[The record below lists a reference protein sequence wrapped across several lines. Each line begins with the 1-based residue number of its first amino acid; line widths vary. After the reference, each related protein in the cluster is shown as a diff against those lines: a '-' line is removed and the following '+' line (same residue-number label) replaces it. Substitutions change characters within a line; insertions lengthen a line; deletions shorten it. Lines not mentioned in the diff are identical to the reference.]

1 MASPPSPI
9 IFTIARMNPP
19 HPGHM
24 FLVSELLADALEQN
38 ATTIYI
44 LLSSSQDG
52 VDNPLDCENPDSDP
66 NIIDDKKKLVKKMAE
81 SVKSQ
86 MAPANPKVTDIKVEV
101 ICFGSVPFSPL
112 HKVMGDEP
120 DVELRMIVGI
130 DRFTFFGSLCS
141 MFLLNNTSV
150 NKVSV
155 KLLTRT
161 EDDEPGGVKSMSATK
176 IRNLVRDYK
185 KASEKDKETIF
196 MPQLNKVYEG
206 YVDPRDIKPLVDV
219 LSARLEEIP
228 LKHKKA
234 SKAPVYPP
242 GVESIGVLTEE
253 RGSENW
259 KEQMHEKIAKN
270 EEKVAKK
277 RDEKIESWLEWA
289 NSLHLPSR
297 EEVSSEVGDKAEV
310 GGKPKKTKQKQR
322 KTMKRKTMRR
332 IRRKTKPSRNYYKK

>member
-1 MASPPSPI
+1 
-9 IFTIARMNPP
+9 MNPP

-24 FLVSELLADALEQN
+24 FLVSELLVDALRN
-38 ATTIYI
+38 HATTIYI

-112 HKVMGDEP
+112 YEIMSDEP

-185 KASEKDKETIF
+185 KASEDDKKTI
-196 MPQLNKVYEG
+196 MDQLNKVYEG

-289 NSLHLPSR
+289 NSLHLPSS
-297 EEVSSEVGDKAEV
+297 EEVGDEAKVGDKAEV
-310 GGKPKKTKQKQR
+310 GGKSKKTKQKR
-322 KTMKRKTMRR
+322 RITMKRKTMRR
-332 IRRKTKPSRNYYKK
+332 IRRKTKTFRNYYKK